1 MRRGLLIGILLALVV
16 TAGWWFLFMAGKSSE
31 ISDFEDQTAT
41 ARIEE
46 STLQARLD
54 ELQALAAREGEF
66 LLALGDIQKSIPQL
80 PDGAAFIEDI
90 NRIAEETGVELLA
103 LSPNPPIASNIE
115 GLFEIST
122 TIRFQAP
129 YFKVLSVLFALEDLE
144 RLVRVDAITIDA
156 ALEDDGTNLLSTTLT
171 ATAFSYSDLG
181 AVVPTA
187 EGAGT
192 DGAGTT
198 DDGADE

>member
-1 MRRGLLIGILLALVV
+1 MRRGLLIAVLLFLVI

-46 STLQARLD
+46 STLEARRN
-54 ELQALAAREGEF
+54 ELQALAAREGEY
-66 LLALGDIQKSIPQL
+66 LLALGEIQKSIPQL
-80 PDGAAFIEDI
+80 PEGAAFIEDI

-103 LSPNPPIASNIE
+103 LSPNPPIASAID

-181 AVVPTA
+181 AVAPTA
-187 EGAGT
+187 A
-192 DGAGTT
+192 AT
-198 DDGADE
+198 DDGAGAADDGANE

>member
-1 MRRGLLIGILLALVV
+1 MRRGLLIGILLFLVI

-54 ELQALAAREGEF
+54 ELQAQAAREGEY
-66 LLALGDIQKSIPQL
+66 LLALGEIQKSIPQQ
-80 PDGAAFIEDI
+80 PEGAALIEDI

-103 LSPNPPIASNIE
+103 LSPNPPIASSIE
-115 GLFEIST
+115 GLYEIST

-156 ALEDDGTNLLSTTLT
+156 ALEEDGTNLLSTTLT

-181 AVVPTA
+181 AAAPSA
-187 EGAGT
+187 AAA
-192 DGAGTT
+192 DGAGAT
-198 DDGADE
+198 DDGANE

>member
-1 MRRGLLIGILLALVV
+1 MRRTLLIVVLLLLVV
-16 TAGWWFLFMAGKSSE
+16 TAAWWFLFMAGKSSE

-46 STLQARLD
+46 STLQARKD

-66 LLALGDIQKSIPQL
+66 LLALGEIEKSIPQL

-90 NRIAEETGVELLA
+90 NRIAEETDVELLA
-103 LSPNPPIASNIE
+103 LSPNPPISSTIE

-144 RLVRVDAITIDA
+144 RLVRVDSITIR
-156 ALEDDGTNLLSTTLT
+156 
-171 ATAFSYSDLG
+171 
-181 AVVPTA
+181 
-187 EGAGT
+187 
-192 DGAGTT
+192 
-198 DDGADE
+198 

>member
-1 MRRGLLIGILLALVV
+1 MRRTLLFGVAILLVI
-16 TAGWWFLFMAGKSSE
+16 TAAWWFLFMAGTSAE
-31 ISDFEDQTAT
+31 ISDFEDQTAA

-46 STLQARLD
+46 STLESRRN

-66 LLALGDIQKSIPQL
+66 RLALSEIQNSIPQL

-90 NRIAEETGVELLA
+90 NRIAEETGVDLLA
-103 LSPNPPIASNIE
+103 LSPNPPIPSAIE

-144 RLVRVDAITIDA
+144 RLVRVDGITIDA
-156 ALEDDGTNLLSTTLT
+156 ELEDDGTNILSTTLT
-171 ATAFSYSDLG
+171 ATAFSFSDLG
-181 AVVPTA
+181 AGVPA
-187 EGAGT
+187 DAGADSAAG
-192 DGAGTT
+192 DGAN
-198 DDGADE
+198 E